1 MSTPNAPRPKISDFY
16 VDGTL
21 SRSALLEAAQK
32 TPNKRGILLWVG
44 VAFAVMC
51 AITGLGMLGA
61 SVVAAL
67 GYIVV
72 GAGIAVACGWP
83 LYCRRQDKQ
92 ALAHW
97 REEEAT
103 NRELA
108 QYLTDEDRALLAGF
122 DQGAPPALVPRKWK
136 VVAPIAAA
144 LIVIGFGMTAAG
156 LPDIETATTS
166 DTYSPT

>member
-1 MSTPNAPRPKISDFY
+1 MSRK
-16 VDGTL
+16 
-21 SRSALLEAAQK
+21 K
-32 TPNKRGILLWVG
+32 TDLWLWVG
-44 VAFAVMC
+44 VAFAAMC

-83 LYCRRQDKQ
+83 LCCRRQDKQ

-122 DQGAPPALVPRKWK
+122 DQGNPPPLVPRKWK
-136 VVAPIAAA
+136 VVAPIAIGLVVVGFA
-144 LIVIGFGMTAAG
+144 LTAAG
-156 LPDIETATTS
+156 LPAIESATT
-166 DTYSPT
+166 TGVYAPK